1 MESDP
6 SARFERFGH
15 PDFDWSADVS
25 LRPALVAAV
34 YHQHRLVLAARTR
47 VGATF
52 TAALVARRLASLRGD
67 GEPTEAAVRKASRW
81 LSGQQPLSAADELE
95 WREIFDLGD
104 EPETRLRRLHDLD
117 AYPPSFAQSLLVFG
131 DSIAFIERH
140 SVHWQSLGAAIRD
153 AVEADN
159 ARLPIGFVTSSVLR
173 GHVVRALIA
182 AGVDRDLLRPQ
193 AGGLVVL
200 DTVPVT
206 VVIRAAISD
215 SDESYNSLLRLLVR
229 PQKCDVLVLALGGSP
244 WSRLRRTVAELR
256 ASDGPD
262 DFTVPPAAY
271 GALGVAMPPSEAWWR
286 VESMSSGTQVH
297 VVALSRKRSSR

>member
-1 MESDP
+1 MRLWLLGSTSLLTATSRLHETSTLLDLHHCSSGPTDAVATRDDYCRAVESDP

-206 VVIRAAISD
+206 VIKDPKTLDMSAF
-215 SDESYNSLLRLLVR
+215 
-229 PQKCDVLVLALGGSP
+229 
-244 WSRLRRTVAELR
+244 RT
-256 ASDGPD
+256 
-262 DFTVPPAAY
+262 
-271 GALGVAMPPSEAWWR
+271 
-286 VESMSSGTQVH
+286 
-297 VVALSRKRSSR
+297 